1 MKFQKNQ
8 QKNKTNEKKGKINNL
23 QFMFARVTCRS
34 SGRIHFTKGQKPL
47 RRNLWF
53 GGKMEIKL
61 FEFLTSNFFRVEKS
75 LEKLLM
81 RRTRRI
87 VKTDK
92 PSNKN

>member
-1 MKFQKNQ
+1 
-8 QKNKTNEKKGKINNL
+8 
-23 QFMFARVTCRS
+23 MFARATCRS
-34 SGRIHFTKGQKPL
+34 FGRIHFTKGQKPL

-53 GGKMEIKL
+53 GEKIKIKL
-61 FEFLTSNFFRVEKS
+61 FEFPTWNFFRVEKS

-81 RRTRRI
+81 RRTRRL